1 VRQTRRR
8 GLSAAAK
15 PQEEDM
21 RRTAIRTA
29 AVAVWALQASAW
41 PGAGAA
47 AQSAPDVVG
56 TWTLVS
62 SVTEKN
68 GTRTEQFGPG
78 AKGMLSLDGHGHFML
93 TIIGPDLPRFAS
105 NNRAEG
111 TPEEN
116 KAVVAKSI
124 AMIGTYSVDPNLKML
139 IFKVESATFP
149 NWNATE
155 QHRKLVTVNG
165 DELKYITPTASS
177 GGIGTVTWKRA
188 Q

>member
-1 VRQTRRR
+1 
-8 GLSAAAK
+8 
-15 PQEEDM
+15 M
-21 RRTAIRTA
+21 RRTVIKTVALA
-29 AVAVWALQASAW
+29 AWALQATAW
-41 PGAGAA
+41 PSAGTL
-47 AQSAPDVVG
+47 AQSAPDLVG

-78 AKGMLSLDGHGHFML
+78 ANGMLSLDGRGHFML
-93 TIIGPDLPRFAS
+93 TIIGPDLPKFAS
-105 NNRAEG
+105 NNRAGG

-116 KAVVAKSI
+116 KAVIGKSI
-124 AMIGTYSVDPNLKML
+124 AMIGTYSVNLGDNTL

-155 QHRKLVTVNG
+155 QRRKLVTING
-165 DELKYITPTASS
+165 DELKYITRTASS

-188 Q
+188 P